1 MDEVNPSVKEELSE
15 INEVNPFSKRSFE
28 GWTKSILFQS
38 GAFHDG
44 RSQSFFKEELS
55 EFNEVNP

>member
-1 MDEVNPSVKEELSE
+1 MD
-15 INEVNPFSKRSFE
+15 EVNPFSKRSFE

-55 EFNEVNP
+55 EFNEVNPSVKLELS

>member
-1 MDEVNPSVKEELSE
+1 MVWAFL
-15 INEVNPFSKRSFE
+15 FSKRSFE

-55 EFNEVNP
+55 EFNEVNPSVKEELSEFNEVNP